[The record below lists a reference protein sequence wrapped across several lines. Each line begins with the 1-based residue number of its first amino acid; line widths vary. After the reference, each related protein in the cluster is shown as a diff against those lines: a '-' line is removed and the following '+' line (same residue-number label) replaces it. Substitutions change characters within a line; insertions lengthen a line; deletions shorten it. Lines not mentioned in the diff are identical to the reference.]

1 MNALEIELLK
11 LSFNSFKETGNRYFE
26 FPIKNPTELLHYTE
40 SARYLDEDGY
50 IVAVSDNILSDSIP
64 ILASQLASIAFEIT
78 DKGIEYIRDYI

>member
-26 FPIKNPTELLHYTE
+26 FPIKNPTDLILYTE

-50 IVAVSDNILSDSIP
+50 IVAVSDNILSDSI
-64 ILASQLASIAFEIT
+64 SVFQLTSIAFEIT
-78 DKGIEYIRDYI
+78 DKGIEYIRNYD